1 MTTPC
6 RSEKRITSE
15 VLRAIGKFPWLKVFR
30 NNIGVTRHSNGSVVR
45 YGVGPNGA
53 GDYIGWETIT
63 ITPDMVGQ
71 KVARFTSVEMKDERG
86 GRVSDEQR
94 HWAEVVNASG
104 GRAVIVSSPAEA
116 TRIFGRE

>member
-1 MTTPC
+1 MTTQF
-6 RSEKRITSE
+6 RSEARITSE
-15 VLRAIGKFPWLKVFR
+15 VLRAIGKLPWLKVFR
-30 NNIGVTRHSNGSVVR
+30 NNIGVAKFANGQIVR

-53 GDYIGWETIT
+53 GDYIGWEIIT

-104 GRAVIVSSPAEA
+104 GRAVILSSPAEA
-116 TRIFGRE
+116 MRIFGRD